1 MLPYSDADEARLEEL
16 AELYL
21 ACRAAFRDL
30 TEETQSRP
38 YPNSYAA
45 RDVQSLVAR
54 DPPIA
59 ETSEQLIT
67 WLVQLYLYAASEHL
81 GGLGALYGRHEVLI
95 APLVLARSV
104 LEHSA
109 HSIWII
115 GNAND
120 DPQDRLAPA
129 FLEELLGAQQA
140 KVQAGRLLTKTSE
153 EYGRRSERYRAVKQD
168 AQFTFEPPHRDDKG
182 RSMLRGQLL
191 PAPGAMVLHMN
202 RVLSHPLPDDVMR
215 GTYGFLS
222 NYVHPTPYPLREL
235 FVVREQDGEK
245 VPELMV
251 GIDFH
256 ERLTKL
262 VVVPFYNALTYVA
275 SYHGWPPARHEQLSD
290 DIDRVLP
297 DLFVDGPSPGPFG
310 PTASE

>member
-120 DPQDRLAPA
+120 DPQDRLARA

-140 KVQAGRLLTKTSE
+140 KVQGGRLLTKTSE
-153 EYGRRSERYRAVKQD
+153 EYGRPLSVNVRRDAHHRGINDLEGENGERRTWRRARMELGQ
-168 AQFTFEPPHRDDKG
+168 R
-182 RSMLRGQLL
+182 LRLL
-191 PAPGAMVLHMN
+191 P
-202 RVLSHPLPDDVMR
+202 
-215 GTYGFLS
+215 
-222 NYVHPTPYPLREL
+222 
-235 FVVREQDGEK
+235 
-245 VPELMV
+245 
-251 GIDFH
+251 
-256 ERLTKL
+256 
-262 VVVPFYNALTYVA
+262 
-275 SYHGWPPARHEQLSD
+275 PAAETSL
-290 DIDRVLP
+290 
-297 DLFVDGPSPGPFG
+297 
-310 PTASE
+310 A